1 MVTRAWLC
9 AEPIDTTTGTAGP
22 AVMFAV
28 GRVAFT
34 CRKPGTDPIGA
45 AAATPVAGWPPTV
58 TETAP
63 TGTTGPE
70 MNSVAS
76 PAGGFEDR
84 KANPAWTV

>member
-1 MVTRAWLC
+1 LTAMVTRAWLC
-9 AEPIDTTTGTAGP
+9 AE
-22 AVMFAV
+22 
-28 GRVAFT
+28 
-34 CRKPGTDPIGA
+34 
-45 AAATPVAGWPPTV
+45 PVAGWPPTV

>member
-1 MVTRAWLC
+1 MGLGHLTAMVTRAWLC
-9 AEPIDTTTGTAGP
+9 AE
-22 AVMFAV
+22 
-28 GRVAFT
+28 
-34 CRKPGTDPIGA
+34 
-45 AAATPVAGWPPTV
+45 PVAGWPPTV